1 MNAKSFLRAAL
12 LVFGTSLILGS
23 AGCSK
28 APQGTT
34 TAAAKNVD
42 YWTCTMHPSVH
53 SKTPGKCPICSMDLV
68 PVMKKGGGQ
77 PTSAEKV
84 VAGNAKAETQSMPGM
99 QMGGNKGPAASDS
112 AMQSKPSEFTV
123 PVERQQ
129 QIGVTYTEVK
139 KRPMRYHIRSVGML
153 EADQTKMFEY
163 VARVDG
169 YIEQLKV
176 ASPGELVG
184 AGQPLMTIYSP
195 DLRATEQELINLL
208 NQQPNNTGGRSSYDQ
223 LISAAKRRLLL
234 WNVSEQEI
242 AALEQTRHASDRLVL
257 RSPFD
262 GVVDQVPIRVG
273 MSVKSG
279 DKLIGMIDLG
289 QLWLWA
295 DFYENEF
302 ALLRPGQKV
311 QITLSA
317 FPTKKFV
324 GQISVITPSID
335 PVKRTARV
343 RIDIPNPNDELR
355 PGMYANVVAQIDAGE
370 GLTVPVDTVLPT
382 GMRMLVFVDKGSGKL
397 EPRFITVGRQFVD
410 FNSKKQ
416 EAYYEVMSGLD
427 EGERVV
433 SSANFL
439 IDAES
444 QVQGAIKT
452 WQEPEGATPAET
464 SQPSGLAESDGS
476 PANGL
481 GALLNTYLEIR
492 AHLAHDDFTG
502 AKEHAS
508 ELKANVEKLAASDP
522 DPSNDAPG
530 ADAALT
536 MLRRSTDKF
545 DPVDI
550 DQARIEFGQ
559 ISGALIALLKQ
570 SRPQLDQTLYLVQ
583 CPMWKKSPAAWIQT
597 TPDVSNPF
605 MGQAMAT
612 CGQIKEELK
621 PKN

>member
-1 MNAKSFLRAAL
+1 MNAKRFFYVAL
-12 LVFGTSLILGS
+12 LVFGTVLILGS

-28 APQGTT
+28 APQTST
-34 TAAAKNVD
+34 STVAKNVD

-68 PVMKKGGGQ
+68 PVLKKGGG
-77 PTSAEKV
+77 S
-84 VAGNAKAETQSMPGM
+84 
-99 QMGGNKGPAASDS
+99 PAAPGEQVASSAKPDS
-112 AMQSKPSEFTV
+112 MSASPADGEPAAPPKPTEFTV

-129 QIGVTYTEVK
+129 QIGVTYTEVRR
-139 KRPMRYHIRSVGML
+139 RPMRYYIRSVGML
-153 EADQTKMFEY
+153 EPDQTKMFEY

-176 ASPGELVG
+176 ASPGESVA

-208 NQQPNNTGGRSSYDQ
+208 SQQPNNTGGRSSSEQ

-242 AALEQTRHASDRLVL
+242 TALEQTRHASDRLVL

-262 GVVDQVPIRVG
+262 GIVEQVPIRVG

-279 DKLIGMIDLG
+279 DKLLGMIDLG

-295 DFYENEF
+295 DFYENEI
-302 ALLRPGQKV
+302 ALLKHGQKV
-311 QITLSA
+311 QVTLSA
-317 FPTKKFV
+317 FPTKKFD

-335 PVKRTARV
+335 PVKRTAKV

-355 PGMYANVVAQIDAGE
+355 PGMYANVVTQFDAGE

-382 GMRMLVFVDKGSGKL
+382 GMRNLVFVDKGSGKL

-410 FNSKKQ
+410 LNSEQ
-416 EAYYEVMSGLD
+416 QGIYYQVLSGLN
-427 EGERVV
+427 EGERIV

-444 QVQGAIKT
+444 QVQGAIKN
-452 WQEPEGATPAET
+452 WQEPEGAATPAET
-464 SQPSGLAESDGS
+464 GQPGLTEADES
-476 PANGL
+476 PPN
-481 GALLNTYLEIR
+481 ALTAVLNTYLEIR
-492 AHLAHDDFTG
+492 AHLAHDDFMG
-502 AKEHAS
+502 AKEHAA
-508 ELKANVEKLAASDP
+508 ELKTNVKKLAASDP
-522 DPSNDAPG
+522 DP
-530 ADAALT
+530 T
-536 MLRRSTDKF
+536 TDKTGSGSPLLKLEESADHF
-545 DPVDI
+545 DPPDI

-559 ISGALIALLKQ
+559 FSQALIALLEQ
-570 SRPQLDQTLYLVQ
+570 SGPRFDQSLYMVQ
-583 CPMWKKSPAAWIQT
+583 CPMWKKSPATWIQT

-605 MGQAMAT
+605 MGQAMPS
-612 CGQIKEELK
+612 CGQIQEELK
-621 PKN
+621 PKD

>member
-1 MNAKSFLRAAL
+1 MNAKCFFFAAL
-12 LVFGTSLILGS
+12 LVFGTGLILGS
-23 AGCSK
+23 VGCSK
-28 APQGTT
+28 APQMTT

-77 PTSAEKV
+77 PTSAETA
-84 VAGNAKAETQSMPGM
+84 VASNAKAETQSMGM
-99 QMGGNKGPAASDS
+99 QMEGNKVPAASDS

-139 KRPMRYHIRSVGML
+139 RRPMRYYIRSVGML
-153 EADQTKMFEY
+153 EPDQTKMFEY

-176 ASPGELVG
+176 ASPGERVG

-208 NQQPNNTGGRSSYDQ
+208 NQQPNNTGGRSSPDQ

-262 GVVDQVPIRVG
+262 GIVDQVPARVG

-295 DFYENEF
+295 DFYENEI

-317 FPTKKFV
+317 FPTKTFD

-335 PVKRTARV
+335 PVKRTAKV

-397 EPRFITVGRQFVD
+397 EPRFISVGRQFVD
-410 FNSKKQ
+410 LKSEKQ
-416 EAYYEVMSGLD
+416 EAFYQVMSGLN
-427 EGERVV
+427 EGERIV

-444 QVQGAIKT
+444 QVQGAIKN

-464 SQPSGLAESDGS
+464 SQPGLTEADESS
-476 PANGL
+476 ANDL
-481 GALLNTYLEIR
+481 TAVLNTYLEIR
-492 AHLAHDDFTG
+492 THLAHDDFTG

-522 DPSNDAPG
+522 DPSGVTAGSGTPLLKLKES
-530 ADAALT
+530 ADHFNP
-536 MLRRSTDKF
+536 S
-545 DPVDI
+545 DI

-559 ISGALIALLKQ
+559 FSEALIALLKQ
-570 SRPQLDQTLYLVQ
+570 SRPQLDQTLYTVQ
-583 CPMWKKSPAAWIQT
+583 CQMWKKSPATWIQT

-605 MGQAMAT
+605 MGQAMAS
-612 CGQIKEELK
+612 CGTVQEELK